1 MLNLNEQY
9 ITDRDGNRTAVV
21 ISISKFEELQERLT
35 IKEDEP
41 DCDDVTDA
49 INEGLEDVKTGQTVA
64 MEDLLNALRD

>member
-1 MLNLNEQY
+1 M
-9 ITDRDGNRTAVV
+9 